1 MKWLAQLVVA
11 AAVLTTTLAASAQS
25 LTEAQAR
32 AMIAPWYSLFN
43 QPVQGD
49 IKTLQEQVLTADYE
63 SCWGYL
69 PGECWS
75 RDASIK
81 VVGGF
86 AKSIPDMRFEIK
98 EVLVA
103 GDRVIVRGEVTGTP
117 PAGDLFGVPHTGKS
131 FKIMAIDIQTIR
143 DSKIAKTYHLENWL
157 SALGQLRAK

>member
-1 MKWLAQLVVA
+1 MKWLAQLVAA
-11 AAVLTTTLAASAQS
+11 AAVLTSPLSASAQS

-32 AMIAPWYSLFN
+32 TVIAPWYGLFN

-49 IKTLQEQVLTADYE
+49 MKTLQEQILTADYE

-69 PGECWS
+69 PGECWG

-86 AKSIPDMRFEIK
+86 AKSIPDMKFEIK

-117 PAGDLFGVPHTGKS
+117 AGDLFGVPHTGKS
-131 FKIMAIDIQTIR
+131 FRIMAIDIQTIR
-143 DSKIAKTYHLENWL
+143 DGKIARTYHLENWL

>member
-1 MKWLAQLVVA
+1 MKVLFQLAVITALLTRAVA
-11 AAVLTTTLAASAQS
+11 APAQG

-32 AMIAPWYSLFN
+32 AVIAPWYSLFN

-49 IKTLQEQVLTADYE
+49 MKTLQEQVLTADYE

-69 PGECWS
+69 PGECWG
-75 RDASIK
+75 RDTSIK

-86 AKSIPDMRFEIK
+86 GKSIPDMRFEIK

-117 PAGDLFGVPHTGKS
+117 AVDLFGVPHTGKS
-131 FKIMAIDIQTIR
+131 FRIMAIDIQTIQ
-143 DSKIAKTYHLENWL
+143 DGKIARTYHLENWL

>member
-1 MKWLAQLVVA
+1 MRKLAELVIAV
-11 AAVLTTTLAASAQS
+11 AVLSMPATGSTET

-32 AMIAPWYSLFN
+32 AVIAPWSALFN

-49 IKTLQEQVLTADYE
+49 MKTLQEQILTADYE

-69 PGECWS
+69 VSECWG
-75 RDASIK
+75 RDNSIR

-86 AKSIPDMRFEIK
+86 AKSIPDMKFDVK
-98 EVLVA
+98 EVLVS

-117 PAGDLFGVPHTGKS
+117 AGDLFGVPHSGKS
-131 FKIMAIDIQTIR
+131 FRIMAIDIQTIR
-143 DSKIAKTYHLENWL
+143 DGKIARTYHLENWL

>member
-1 MKWLAQLVVA
+1 MKRLAQVALA
-11 AAVLTTTLAASAQS
+11 AAVLTTTLPASAEG

-32 AMIAPWYSLFN
+32 AAIAPWYSLFN

-49 IKTLQEQVLTADYE
+49 MRTLQEQVLTADYE

-69 PGECWS
+69 PGECWG

-86 AKSIPDMRFEIK
+86 ARSIPDMKFDVK

-117 PAGDLFGVPHTGKS
+117 AGDLFGVPHTGKS
-131 FKIMAIDIQTIR
+131 FRIMAIDIQTIR
-143 DSKIAKTYHLENWL
+143 DGKIARTYHLENWL

>member
-1 MKWLAQLVVA
+1 MKKLVHLVVA
-11 AAVLTTTLAASAQS
+11 TGLLTTASAASAQG
-25 LTEAQAR
+25 LTETQAR
-32 AMIAPWYSLFN
+32 TAIAPWYSLFN

-49 IKTLQEQVLTADYE
+49 MKALQEQVLTADYE

-69 PGECWS
+69 PGECWG

-86 AKSIPDMRFEIK
+86 AKSIPDMKFEIK

-103 GDRVIVRGEVTGTP
+103 GDRVIVRGEVTGT

-131 FKIMAIDIQTIR
+131 FKIMAIDIQTVK
-143 DSKIAKTYHLENWL
+143 DGKIARTYHLENWL

>member
-1 MKWLAQLVVA
+1 MKWLAQLVA
-11 AAVLTTTLAASAQS
+11 AALLATPLTSSAQS

-32 AMIAPWYSLFN
+32 AVIAPWYSLFN

-49 IKTLQEQVLTADYE
+49 MKTLQEQVLTADYE

-69 PGECWS
+69 PGECWG

-86 AKSIPDMRFEIK
+86 AKSIPDMKFDVK

-117 PAGDLFGVPHTGKS
+117 AGDLFGVPHSGK
-131 FKIMAIDIQTIR
+131 R
-143 DSKIAKTYHLENWL
+143 L

>member
-1 MKWLAQLVVA
+1 MKWLAQLVAA
-11 AAVLTTTLAASAQS
+11 AAVLTTPLAALAQS

-32 AMIAPWYSLFN
+32 AVIAPWYSLFN

-49 IKTLQEQVLTADYE
+49 MKTLQEQVLTADYE

-69 PGECWS
+69 PGECWG

-86 AKSIPDMRFEIK
+86 AKSIPDMKFDVK

-103 GDRVIVRGEVTGTP
+103 GN
-117 PAGDLFGVPHTGKS
+117 GKV
-131 FKIMAIDIQTIR
+131 AR
-143 DSKIAKTYHLENWL
+143 TYHLENWL

>member
-1 MKWLAQLVVA
+1 MKKLAHLVVA
-11 AAVLTTTLAASAQS
+11 TGLLTTASIASAQG

-32 AMIAPWYSLFN
+32 AAIAPWYGLFN

-49 IKTLQEQVLTADYE
+49 MKALQEQLLTADYE

-69 PGECWS
+69 PGECWG

-117 PAGDLFGVPHTGKS
+117 AGDLFGVPHTGKT
-131 FKIMAIDIQTIR
+131 FKIMAIDIQTVR
-143 DSKIAKTYHLENWL
+143 DGKIVRTYHVENWL

>member
-1 MKWLAQLVVA
+1 MKWLAQLVAA
-11 AAVLTTTLAASAQS
+11 AAVLTSPLSASAQS

-32 AMIAPWYSLFN
+32 TVIAPWYALFN

-49 IKTLQEQVLTADYE
+49 MKTLQEQILTADYE

-69 PGECWS
+69 PGECWG

-86 AKSIPDMRFEIK
+86 AKSIPDMKFEIK

-117 PAGDLFGVPHTGKS
+117 AGDLFGVPHTGKS
-131 FKIMAIDIQTIR
+131 FRIMAIDIQTIR
-143 DSKIAKTYHLENWL
+143 DGKIARTYHLENWL

>member
-1 MKWLAQLVVA
+1 MKWLAQLVA
-11 AAVLTTTLAASAQS
+11 AAVLTSPLSASAQS

-32 AMIAPWYSLFN
+32 TVIAPWYGLFN

-49 IKTLQEQVLTADYE
+49 MKTLQEQILTADYE

-69 PGECWS
+69 PGECWG

-86 AKSIPDMRFEIK
+86 AKSVPDMTFEIK
-98 EVLVA
+98 EVLVV

-117 PAGDLFGVPHTGKS
+117 AGDLFGVPHSGKS
-131 FKIMAIDIQTIR
+131 FRIMAIDIQTIR
-143 DSKIAKTYHLENWL
+143 DGKIARTYHLENWL